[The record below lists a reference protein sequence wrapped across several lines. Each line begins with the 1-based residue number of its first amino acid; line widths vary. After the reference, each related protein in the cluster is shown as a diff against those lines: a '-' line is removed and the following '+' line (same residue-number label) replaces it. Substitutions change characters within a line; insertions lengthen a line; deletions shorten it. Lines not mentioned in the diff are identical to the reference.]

1 METEARTADA
11 TGPDPETAFDE
22 PHDTSEAQGFD
33 IRIRREAVN
42 PQPAGVYA
50 YRIDMP
56 RQLRAWKPAVFAQ
69 RLESLAIAFIMA
81 TVDGFKG
88 RRIGLDFRLWF
99 YALDAEGET
108 EPDHEDYGM
117 LWHGMPL
124 DSAYLILSCERD
136 DTEVEVRFDSF
147 LEMARVVNPDSFRIP
162 RIPRG
167 AHPMFRYQR
176 GKVAAYAG
184 SILIDPAVGRVP
196 GLFCPDIARGRVLNR
211 WIKLDLDASVRRAAA
226 NGNGPIRPSMD
237 ITRNG
242 EDTGT
247 TMEVRQWHWR
257 NPARRPRK
265 GASGKRKG
273 KGARKQRRG
282 V

>member
-1 METEARTADA
+1 METEARAAAA
-11 TGPDPETAFDE
+11 TSREPETALDE
-22 PHDTSEAQGFD
+22 PRDTSDAQGFD
-33 IRIRREAVN
+33 IRIRRDAVN
-42 PQPAGVYA
+42 PRPAGIYA

-56 RQLRAWKPAVFAQ
+56 RQLRAWKPAMFSQ

-81 TVDGFKG
+81 MVDGHRG
-88 RRIGLDFRLWF
+88 RRTDLDFRLWF

-108 EPDHEDYGM
+108 EPDLEDYGM
-117 LWHGMPL
+117 LWHGLPL
-124 DSAYLILSCERD
+124 DSAYLILSSDRAESD
-136 DTEVEVRFDSF
+136 VELRLYDF
-147 LEMARVVNPDSFRIP
+147 LRMARVVNPDAFPIN

-242 EDTGT
+242 EDTGIT
-247 TMEVRQWHWR
+247 R
-257 NPARRPRK
+257 
-265 GASGKRKG
+265 
-273 KGARKQRRG
+273 
-282 V
+282 